1 MVFIIITTKLHTSC
15 NSHPHLH
22 RFVLMFSFLPSS
34 SKVTAAVKT
43 RLVGSRELL
52 KTDAPCKLQ
61 QMILQVLKTAQNI
74 QTNTDGTTYF
84 SADMNDTP
92 SCEPA
97 VSLRKNC
104 GDTLLAVDMIPIGH
118 QHDAALHHKLY
129 TLGRVS
135 KRQLVNDERNG
146 QLHRTVSMQR
156 RTNAATSCYIMS

>member
-74 QTNTDGTTYF
+74 QTNTDGTIFLQIWMTPPVASPQYHCARTAVTLCLQSIWF
-84 SADMNDTP
+84 PSGTSTTPHCIINSTHSAESLNDSSST
-92 SCEPA
+92 
-97 VSLRKNC
+97 
-104 GDTLLAVDMIPIGH
+104 
-118 QHDAALHHKLY
+118 
-129 TLGRVS
+129 
-135 KRQLVNDERNG
+135 
-146 QLHRTVSMQR
+146 
-156 RTNAATSCYIMS
+156 TNATDNFIGLYLCNAEPTQQRHVT